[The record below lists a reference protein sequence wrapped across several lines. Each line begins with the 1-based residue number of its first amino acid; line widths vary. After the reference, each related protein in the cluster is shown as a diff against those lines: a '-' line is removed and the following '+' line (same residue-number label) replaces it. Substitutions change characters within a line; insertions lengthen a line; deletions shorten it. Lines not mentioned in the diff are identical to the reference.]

1 MTQVPQELKTQARV
15 RVTNDV
21 IAAIAGIAAIE
32 VQGVSAM
39 SGGLAGGITERFGK
53 KSLGRGVRLE
63 MKDTNVNLDLYVVV
77 RYGYKIPEVASR
89 IQSRVKETVETMTG
103 LRVSDVNIHVQGVS
117 FEECDD
123 TDAVESNTEP

>member
-123 TDAVESNTEP
+123 TDAVEPNTEP